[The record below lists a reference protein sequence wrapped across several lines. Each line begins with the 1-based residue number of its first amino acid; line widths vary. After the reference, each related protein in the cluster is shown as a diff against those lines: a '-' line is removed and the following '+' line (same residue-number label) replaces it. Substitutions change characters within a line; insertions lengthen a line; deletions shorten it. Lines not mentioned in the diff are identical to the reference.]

1 MNRAIVGLANHLTSS
16 RRSGALWAVSC
27 AAGAHVFG
35 GFGQQLNHIIAGTI
49 SDCLGAQ
56 FLQSVPLLAN
66 MSTGGTNTGSIATEL
81 GAAFIGGALLAI
93 FTGLVSSMRRN
104 QRDKCLCDRAE
115 L

>member
-35 GFGQQLNHIIAGTI
+35 GFGQQFNHVIAGTI

-56 FLQSVPLLAN
+56 FLQSVPLLAT
-66 MSTGGTNTGSIATEL
+66 MSAGGFNPGSMATEL
-81 GAAFIGGALLAI
+81 AAALIGGALLAI
-93 FTGLVSSMRRN
+93 FTGLVSRMR
-104 QRDKCLCDRAE
+104 KPTATSAPA
-115 L
+115 